1 MKFTSFHSKSLAGRG
16 NLIPSVSSFAEVDRA
31 RDRTIMISITRIA
44 DIQSEVSD
52 QLTPIRIYL
61 GYLPVIFG
69 YFRFL
74 TLLT

>member
-1 MKFTSFHSKSLAGRG
+1 MKFTSFHSNSRVGRG

-44 DIQSEVSD
+44 DIHSEVSD
-52 QLTPIRIYL
+52 QLTPISIYL

-74 TLLT
+74 NDLT